1 MIVVA
6 GEALIDLV
14 VSAEGQRAVPGGS
27 PANVAVTLA
36 RLDEPVRLL
45 ARIGTDEY
53 GRQLTEYLSANRVDL
68 AWAVR
73 ADEPTSVAVAT
84 LNAAGQAS
92 YEFRLAGTAD
102 WQWTPQEL
110 PELAGSPATAL
121 HTGSLA
127 LALAPGA
134 QVLEGLLAREHR
146 RDGLTV
152 SIDLNLRPSIV
163 TDRAAEQA
171 RVRRQVGLAHLV
183 KASDEDLAW
192 LYPDRTVSD
201 VLAGW
206 REAGVSCAV
215 VTRGGEGAWLLA
227 PDGALLE
234 QPVVRTTVVDTVGAG
249 DSFTGGLLAALAAL
263 DALGDRPADRL
274 AAVTAQQWAE
284 VLRQAATVAAL
295 TCGRRGADP
304 PRRAE
309 VEALLHP
316 TTTS

>member
-14 VSAEGQRAVPGGS
+14 VTADGQRAVPGGS

-36 RLDEPVRLL
+36 RLDQPVRLL
-45 ARIGTDEY
+45 ARLGPDGY
-53 GRQLTEYLSANRVDL
+53 GRQIAEHLAANRVDL
-68 AWAVR
+68 RWAVH
-73 ADEPTSVAVAT
+73 AEEPTSVAVAT

-92 YEFRLAGTAD
+92 YEFRLDGTAD

-110 PELAGSPATAL
+110 PDLAGSSATAL

-134 QVLEGLLAREHR
+134 HVLEGLLSGERD
-146 RDGLTV
+146 RDGLTL

-163 TDRAAEQA
+163 TDRAAEQE
-171 RVRRQVGLAHLV
+171 RVRRQIRLAHLV

-192 LYPDRTVSD
+192 LYPDRSVGD
-201 VLAGW
+201 VLAEW
-206 REAGVSCAV
+206 REAGVPCAV
-215 VTRGGEGAWLLA
+215 VTRGGEGALLLA
-227 PDGALLE
+227 PNGALHE
-234 QPVVRTTVVDTVGAG
+234 QPAVRTTVVDTVGAG
-249 DSFTGGLLAALAAL
+249 DSFTGGLLAALADV

-274 AAVTAQQWAE
+274 AAVTEQQWST

-295 TCGRRGADP
+295 TCAHRGADP
-304 PRRAE
+304 PRKPE
-309 VEALLHP
+309 VEALL
-316 TTTS
+316 TAAG

>member
-14 VSAEGQRAVPGGS
+14 VTAEGQRAVPGGS

-36 RLDEPVRLL
+36 RLDQPVRLL
-45 ARIGTDEY
+45 ARLGTDEY
-53 GRQLTEYLSANRVDL
+53 GRQLAEHLSVNRVDL

-73 ADEPTSVAVAT
+73 AEEPTSVAVAT
-84 LNAAGQAS
+84 LNATGQAS
-92 YEFRLAGTAD
+92 YDFRLAGTAD

-110 PELAGSPATAL
+110 PELAGSSATAL

-134 QVLEGLLAREHR
+134 QVLEDLLARERR
-146 RDGLTV
+146 RDGLTI

-163 TDRAAEQA
+163 TDRAAEQE
-171 RVRRQVGLAHLV
+171 RVRRQVRLAHLV

-192 LYPDRTVSD
+192 LYPDRSVAD
-201 VLAGW
+201 VMAEW

-215 VTRGGEGAWLLA
+215 VTRGGDGAWLLA
-227 PDGALLE
+227 PDGSLHEEPA
-234 QPVVRTTVVDTVGAG
+234 VRTVVVDTVGAG
-249 DSFTGGLLAALAAL
+249 DSFTGGLLAALADL
-263 DALGDRPADRL
+263 DALGVRPADRL
-274 AAVTAQQWAE
+274 AAVTEPQWNA

-295 TCGRRGADP
+295 TCNRQGADP
-304 PRRAE
+304 PTRTE
-309 VEALLHP
+309 VEALL
-316 TTTS
+316 

>member
-14 VSAEGQRAVPGGS
+14 VTAGGQRAVPGGS

-36 RLDEPVRLL
+36 RLDQPVRLL
-45 ARIGTDEY
+45 ARLGADEY
-53 GRQLTEYLSANRVDL
+53 GRQLADYLSANRVDL
-68 AWAVR
+68 EWAVR
-73 ADEPTSVAVAT
+73 AEEPTSVAVAT
-84 LNAAGQAS
+84 LNASGQAS

-102 WQWTPQEL
+102 WQWTPSEL
-110 PELAGSPATAL
+110 PELAGTAVTAL

-134 QVLEGLLAREHR
+134 QVLEDLLARERR
-146 RDGLTV
+146 RDSRTI

-171 RVRRQVGLAHLV
+171 RVRRQVPLAHLV

-192 LYPDRTVSD
+192 LYPDRSVAE
-201 VLAGW
+201 VMAEW
-206 REAGVSCAV
+206 REVGVSCAV
-215 VTRGGEGAWLLA
+215 VTRGGDGALLLA
-227 PDGALLE
+227 PDGSLHEEPA
-234 QPVVRTTVVDTVGAG
+234 VRTTVVDTVGAG
-249 DSFTGGLLAALAAL
+249 DSFTGGLLAALADL
-263 DALGDRPADRL
+263 DALGDRPAARL
-274 AAVTAQQWAE
+274 AAVTEPQWRA

-304 PRRAE
+304 PNRAE
-309 VEALLHP
+309 LDALLNAA
-316 TTTS
+316 S

>member
-14 VSAEGQRAVPGGS
+14 VTAEGQRAVPGGS

-36 RLDEPVRLL
+36 RLDQPVRLL
-45 ARIGTDEY
+45 ARLGGDEY
-53 GRQLTEYLSANRVDL
+53 GRQLAEHLSVNRVELD
-68 AWAVR
+68 WAVR
-73 ADEPTSVAVAT
+73 ATEPTSVAVAT
-84 LNAAGQAS
+84 LNESGQAS

-102 WQWTPQEL
+102 WQWTPGEL
-110 PELAGSPATAL
+110 PDLAGSSATAL

-134 QVLEGLLAREHR
+134 QVLEDLLARERR
-146 RDGLTV
+146 RDGLTL

-163 TDRAAEQA
+163 TDRAAEQT
-171 RVRRQVGLAHLV
+171 RVRRQVPLANLV

-192 LYPDRTVSD
+192 LYPDRSVGD
-201 VLAGW
+201 VMAEW
-206 REAGVSCAV
+206 RDAGVSCAV
-215 VTRGGEGAWLLA
+215 VTRGGAGVWLLA
-227 PDGALLE
+227 PNGSLHE
-234 QPVVRTTVVDTVGAG
+234 QPAVRATVVDTVGAG
-249 DSFTGGLLAALAAL
+249 DSFTGGLLAALADL

-274 AAVTAQQWAE
+274 AAVTEQQWDA

-304 PRRAE
+304 PSRAE
-309 VEALLHP
+309 VDALLNAA
-316 TTTS
+316 S

>member
-14 VSAEGQRAVPGGS
+14 VTPEGQRAVPGGS

-45 ARIGTDEY
+45 ARLGTDEY
-53 GRQLTEYLSANRVDL
+53 GRQVAEHLSANRVDL
-68 AWAVR
+68 GWAVR
-73 ADEPTSVAVAT
+73 AEEPTSVAVAT

-92 YEFRLAGTAD
+92 YEFRLAGAAD

-110 PELAGSPATAL
+110 PELVGSPATAL

-134 QVLEGLLAREHR
+134 QVLEDLLARER
-146 RDGLTV
+146 DRDGLTI

-163 TDRAAEQA
+163 TDRAAEQE
-171 RVRRQVGLAHLV
+171 RVRRQVRLAHLV

-192 LYPDRTVSD
+192 LYPDRSVGD
-201 VLAGW
+201 VMAEW

-215 VTRGGEGAWLLA
+215 VTRGGDGAWLLA
-227 PDGALLE
+227 PNGSLHEEPA
-234 QPVVRTTVVDTVGAG
+234 VRTVVVDTVGAG
-249 DSFTGGLLAALAAL
+249 DSFTGGLLAALADL

-274 AAVTAQQWAE
+274 AAVTEPQWGA

-309 VEALLHP
+309 VEALL
-316 TTTS
+316 TTAT

>member
-14 VSAEGQRAVPGGS
+14 VTAEGQRAVPGGS

-45 ARIGTDEY
+45 ARLGPDEY
-53 GRQLTEYLSANRVDL
+53 GRQIAEHLAANRVDL
-68 AWAVR
+68 RWAVR
-73 ADEPTSVAVAT
+73 AEEPTSVAVAT
-84 LNAAGQAS
+84 LSTAGQAS
-92 YEFRLAGTAD
+92 YEFRLDGAAD

-110 PELAGSPATAL
+110 PDLAGSSATAL

-134 QVLEGLLAREHR
+134 QVLEGLLTRER
-146 RDGLTV
+146 DRDGLTI

-163 TDRAAEQA
+163 TDRAAEQE
-171 RVRRQVGLAHLV
+171 RVRRQIRLAHLV

-192 LYPDRTVSD
+192 LYPGRSIGD
-201 VLAGW
+201 VLAEW

-227 PDGALLE
+227 PNGSLHE
-234 QPVVRTTVVDTVGAG
+234 QPAVRTTVVDTVGAG
-249 DSFTGGLLAALAAL
+249 DSFTGGLLAALADI

-274 AAVTAQQWAE
+274 AAVTEQQWSA

-295 TCGRRGADP
+295 TCARRGASP
-304 PRRAE
+304 PTRAE
-309 VEALLHP
+309 VEALL
-316 TTTS
+316 TTAT

>member
-14 VSAEGQRAVPGGS
+14 VTAEGERAVPGGS

-36 RLDEPVRLL
+36 RLDQPVRLL
-45 ARIGTDEY
+45 ARLGTDAY
-53 GRQLTEYLSANRVDL
+53 GRQVAEHLRANRVDL
-68 AWAVR
+68 TWAVR
-73 ADEPTSVAVAT
+73 AEQPTSVAVAT
-84 LNAAGQAS
+84 LDATGQAS
-92 YEFRLAGTAD
+92 YEFRLDGAAD

-110 PELAGSPATAL
+110 PDLAGSSATAL

-134 QVLEGLLAREHR
+134 QVLEDLLARER
-146 RDGLTV
+146 SRDGLTI

-163 TDRAAEQA
+163 TDRAAEQE
-171 RVRRQVGLAHLV
+171 RVRRQVRLAHLV

-192 LYPDRTVSD
+192 LYPDRSVGE
-201 VLAGW
+201 VMAEW

-215 VTRGGEGAWLLA
+215 VTRGGDGAWLLA
-227 PDGALLE
+227 PDGSLHDEPA
-234 QPVVRTTVVDTVGAG
+234 VRTTVVDTVGAG
-249 DSFTGGLLAALAAL
+249 DSFTGGLLAALADL

-274 AAVTAQQWAE
+274 AAVSEAQWGT

-295 TCGRRGADP
+295 TCANQGADP
-304 PRRAE
+304 PRKAE
-309 VEALLHP
+309 VETLLK
-316 TTTS
+316 TTT

>member
-14 VSAEGQRAVPGGS
+14 VTAEGERAVPGGS

-53 GRQLTEYLSANRVDL
+53 GRQLTEYLNTNRVDL
-68 AWAVR
+68 GWAVR
-73 ADEPTSVAVAT
+73 AEEPTSVAVAT

-92 YEFRLAGTAD
+92 YEFRLAGAAD
-102 WQWTPQEL
+102 WQWTPREL
-110 PELAGSPATAL
+110 PELAGSPAVAF

-134 QVLEGLLAREHR
+134 QVLEDLLASEHR

-152 SIDLNLRPSIV
+152 SVDLNLRPSIV
-163 TDRAAEQA
+163 TDRAAEQE
-171 RVRRQVGLAHLV
+171 RVRRQVRLAHVV

-192 LYPDRTVSD
+192 LHPDRTLAD
-201 VLAGW
+201 VMTEW
-206 REAGVSCAV
+206 RAAGVSCAV
-215 VTRGGEGAWLLA
+215 VTRGGDGVVLLA
-227 PDGALLE
+227 PDGSLHE
-234 QPVVRTTVVDTVGAG
+234 QPAVPTTVVDTVGAG
-249 DSFTGGLLAALAAL
+249 DSFTGGLLAALADL
-263 DALGDRPADRL
+263 DALGDRPAERL
-274 AAVTAQQWAE
+274 AAVSAQQWAE
-284 VLRQAATVAAL
+284 VLRRAATVAAL

-309 VEALLHP
+309 VEALLTP
-316 TTTS
+316 AG

>member
-14 VSAEGQRAVPGGS
+14 VTAEGERAVPGGS

-36 RLDEPVRLL
+36 RLDQPVRLL
-45 ARIGTDEY
+45 ARLGADEY
-53 GRQLTEYLSANRVDL
+53 GRQLAAHLSANRVELD
-68 AWAVR
+68 WAVR
-73 ADEPTSVAVAT
+73 APEPTSVAKAT
-84 LNAAGQAS
+84 LDASGQAS

-102 WQWTPQEL
+102 WQWTPEEL
-110 PELAGSPATAL
+110 PDLAGSPATAL

-134 QVLEGLLAREHR
+134 QVLEDLLARERR

-171 RVRRQVGLAHLV
+171 RVRCQVPLAHVV

-192 LYPDRTVSD
+192 LYPDRSVGD
-201 VLAGW
+201 VLAEW
-206 REAGVSCAV
+206 RDAGVPCAL
-215 VTRGGEGAWLLA
+215 VTRGGEGVWLLA
-227 PDGALLE
+227 PNGSLHE
-234 QPVVRTTVVDTVGAG
+234 QPAVRTTVVDTVGAG
-249 DSFTGGLLAALAAL
+249 DSFTGGLLAALADL
-263 DALGDRPADRL
+263 DALGARPADRL
-274 AAVTAQQWAE
+274 AGVTEQQWDA

-295 TCGRRGADP
+295 TCARQGADP
-304 PRRAE
+304 PHRAD
-309 VEALLHP
+309 VDALLNRP
-316 TTTS
+316 G

>member
-6 GEALIDLV
+6 GDALIDLV
-14 VSAEGQRAVPGGS
+14 VTAEGQRAVPGGS

-36 RLDEPVRLL
+36 RLDQPVRLL
-45 ARIGTDEY
+45 ARLGADEY
-53 GRQLTEYLSANRVDL
+53 GRQLAEHLSANQVDL
-68 AWAVR
+68 DWAIR
-73 ADEPTSVAVAT
+73 AEQPTSVAVAT
-84 LNAAGQAS
+84 LNATGQAS

-134 QVLEGLLAREHR
+134 QVLEDLLARERR
-146 RDGLTV
+146 RDGLTI

-171 RVRRQVGLAHLV
+171 RVRRQVSLAHLV

-201 VLAGW
+201 VMAEW
-206 REAGVSCAV
+206 REAGVCCAV
-215 VTRGGEGAWLLA
+215 VTRGADGAWLLA
-227 PDGALLE
+227 PDGSLHEEPAV
-234 QPVVRTTVVDTVGAG
+234 PTTVVDTVGAG
-249 DSFTGGLLAALAAL
+249 DAFTGGLLAALADL

-274 AAVTAQQWAE
+274 AALTPAQWAR
-284 VLRQAATVAAL
+284 VLRQAALVAAL
-295 TCGRRGADP
+295 TCARRGADP

-309 VEALLHP
+309 VEALLGAV
-316 TTTS
+316 S

>member
-14 VSAEGQRAVPGGS
+14 VTPDGERAVPGGS

-36 RLDEPVRLL
+36 RLDQPVRLL
-45 ARIGTDEY
+45 ARLGTDDY
-53 GRQLTEYLSANRVDL
+53 GRQVAEHLRTNQVDL
-68 AWAVR
+68 EWAVR
-73 ADEPTSVAVAT
+73 AEEPTSVAVAT
-84 LNAAGQAS
+84 VNATGQAS
-92 YEFRLAGTAD
+92 YEFRLAGAAD
-102 WQWTPQEL
+102 WQWTPKEL
-110 PELAGSPATAL
+110 PELAGSSAIAF

-134 QVLEGLLAREHR
+134 QVLEDLLARERH
-146 RDGLTV
+146 RDGLTL

-163 TDRAAEQA
+163 TDREAEQA
-171 RVRRQVGLAHLV
+171 RVRRQVPLAHLV

-192 LYPDRTVSD
+192 LYPDRSVAD
-201 VLAGW
+201 VMAEW
-206 REAGVSCAV
+206 REVGVSCAV

-227 PDGALLE
+227 PNGTLHEATA
-234 QPVVRTTVVDTVGAG
+234 VRTTVVDTVGAG
-249 DSFTGGLLAALAAL
+249 DSFTGGLLAALADL

-274 AAVTAQQWAE
+274 AAVTEQQWDA

-304 PRRAE
+304 PHRNE
-309 VEALLHP
+309 LKALLTP
-316 TTTS
+316 KT

>member
-14 VSAEGQRAVPGGS
+14 VTVDGERAVPGGS

-36 RLDEPVRLL
+36 RLDQPVRLL
-45 ARIGTDEY
+45 ARLGTDDF
-53 GRQLTEYLSANRVDL
+53 GRQVAEHLRTNQVNLE
-68 AWAVR
+68 WAVR
-73 ADEPTSVAVAT
+73 AVEPTSVAVAT
-84 LNAAGQAS
+84 LNATGQAS
-92 YEFRLAGTAD
+92 YEFRLAGAAD

-110 PELAGSPATAL
+110 PELAGSAATAL

-134 QVLEGLLAREHR
+134 QVLEDLLARERH
-146 RDGLTV
+146 RDGLTL

-163 TDRAAEQA
+163 TDRQAEQD
-171 RVRRQVGLAHLV
+171 RVRRQVPLAHLV

-192 LYPDRTVSD
+192 LYPDRSVAD
-201 VLAGW
+201 VMAEW
-206 REAGVSCAV
+206 RAAGVSCAV

-227 PDGALLE
+227 PNGTLHEAAA
-234 QPVVRTTVVDTVGAG
+234 VRTTVVDTVGAG
-249 DSFTGGLLAALAAL
+249 DSFTGGLLAALADL

-274 AAVTAQQWAE
+274 AAVTEPQWDA

-304 PRRAE
+304 PRRDE
-309 VEALLHP
+309 VEALLTP
-316 TTTS
+316 QI

>member
-14 VSAEGQRAVPGGS
+14 VSADGQRAVPGGS

-36 RLDEPVRLL
+36 RLDQRVRLL
-45 ARIGTDEY
+45 ARFGDDEY
-53 GRQLTEYLSANRVDL
+53 GRQLAEHLSANQVELD
-68 AWAVR
+68 WAVH
-73 ADEPTSVAVAT
+73 APEPTSVAVAT
-84 LNAAGQAS
+84 LDAAGQAS
-92 YEFRLAGTAD
+92 YEFRLTGTAD
-102 WQWTPQEL
+102 WQWTPGEL
-110 PELAGSPATAL
+110 PDLAGTPATAL

-134 QVLEGLLAREHR
+134 RVLTDLLARERR

-171 RVRRQVGLAHLV
+171 RVRRQVPLANLV

-192 LYPDRTVSD
+192 LYPGRPVGD
-201 VLAGW
+201 VLAEW
-206 REAGVSCAV
+206 HDAGVSCAV

-227 PDGALLE
+227 PNGSLHE
-234 QPVVRTTVVDTVGAG
+234 QPAVRTTVVDTVGAG
-249 DSFTGGLLAALAAL
+249 DSFTGGLLAALADL

-274 AAVTAQQWAE
+274 AEVTEQQWDA

-295 TCGRRGADP
+295 TCARRGADP

-309 VEALLHP
+309 VDALL
-316 TTTS
+316 

>member
-14 VSAEGQRAVPGGS
+14 VTAEGQRAVPGGS

-36 RLDEPVRLL
+36 RLDQPVRLL
-45 ARIGTDEY
+45 ARLGTDDY
-53 GRQLTEYLSANRVDL
+53 GRQLAEHLSVNRVDL

-73 ADEPTSVAVAT
+73 AEEPTSVAVAT
-84 LNAAGQAS
+84 LNATGQAS

-134 QVLEGLLAREHR
+134 QVLEDLLARERR
-146 RDGLTV
+146 RDGLTI
-152 SIDLNLRPSIV
+152 SIDLNLRSSIV
-163 TDRAAEQA
+163 TDRAAEQE
-171 RVRRQVGLAHLV
+171 RIRRQVRLAHLV

-192 LYPDRTVSD
+192 LYPDRSVAD
-201 VLAGW
+201 VMAEW

-215 VTRGGEGAWLLA
+215 VTRGGDGAWLLA
-227 PDGALLE
+227 PDGSLHEEPA
-234 QPVVRTTVVDTVGAG
+234 VRTVVVDTVGAG
-249 DSFTGGLLAALAAL
+249 DSFTGGLLAALADL

-274 AAVTAQQWAE
+274 AAVTEPQWNA

-295 TCGRRGADP
+295 TCNRQGADP
-304 PRRAE
+304 PTRAE
-309 VEALLHP
+309 VDALR
-316 TTTS
+316 

>member
-36 RLDEPVRLL
+36 RLDQPVRLL
-45 ARIGTDEY
+45 ARLSTDEY
-53 GRQLTEYLSANRVDL
+53 GRQLAEHLTANQVDL
-68 AWAVR
+68 GWAVR
-73 ADEPTSVAVAT
+73 TGQPTSVAVAT
-84 LNAAGQAS
+84 LDATGQAS
-92 YEFRLAGTAD
+92 YEFRLDGTAD

-134 QVLEGLLAREHR
+134 QVLEDLLARERR

-152 SIDLNLRPSIV
+152 SIDLNLRPSII
-163 TDRAAEQA
+163 TDRAGEQA
-171 RVRRQVGLAHLV
+171 RVRRQVSLAHLV

-192 LYPDRTVSD
+192 LYPDRAVPD
-201 VLAGW
+201 VVAEW
-206 REAGVSCAV
+206 REAGVCCAV
-215 VTRGGEGAWLLA
+215 VTRGADGALLLA
-227 PDGALLE
+227 PDGSMHEEPA
-234 QPVVRTTVVDTVGAG
+234 VRTTVVDTVGAG
-249 DSFTGGLLAALAAL
+249 DAFTGGLLAALADL

-274 AAVTAQQWAE
+274 AALTAAQWAT
-284 VLRQAATVAAL
+284 VLRQAALVAAL
-295 TCGRRGADP
+295 TCARRGADP
-304 PRRAE
+304 PRRVE
-309 VEALLHP
+309 VAALLGAV
-316 TTTS
+316 S

>member
-14 VSAEGQRAVPGGS
+14 VTAEGQRAVPGGS

-36 RLDEPVRLL
+36 RLDQPVRLL
-45 ARIGTDEY
+45 VRLGTDEY
-53 GRQLTEYLSANRVDL
+53 GRQLAEHLRVNRVDL
-68 AWAVR
+68 GWSVR
-73 ADEPTSVAVAT
+73 AEEPTSVAVAT
-84 LNAAGQAS
+84 LNATGQAS
-92 YEFRLAGTAD
+92 YEFRLAGAAD

-134 QVLEGLLAREHR
+134 QVLEDLLARECR
-146 RDGLTV
+146 RNGLTV

-163 TDRAAEQA
+163 TDRAAEQE
-171 RVRRQVGLAHLV
+171 RVRRQVPLANLV
-183 KASDEDLAW
+183 KASDEDLDW
-192 LYPDRTVSD
+192 LYPDRSAAD
-201 VLAGW
+201 VMAEW
-206 REAGVSCAV
+206 HASGVSCAV

-227 PDGALLE
+227 PDGSLHEEPA
-234 QPVVRTTVVDTVGAG
+234 VRTTVVDTVGAG
-249 DSFTGGLLAALAAL
+249 DSFTGGLLAALAHL

-274 AAVTAQQWAE
+274 AAVTAPQWGA

-304 PRRAE
+304 PTQAE
-309 VEALLHP
+309 VDALLAP
-316 TTTS
+316 TS

>member
-14 VSAEGQRAVPGGS
+14 VTAEGQRAVPGGS

-45 ARIGTDEY
+45 ARIGPDEY
-53 GRQLTEYLSANRVDL
+53 GQQIAEHLAANQVDL
-68 AWAVR
+68 RWAVR
-73 ADEPTSVAVAT
+73 AAEPTSVAVAT
-84 LNAAGQAS
+84 LNATGQAS
-92 YEFRLAGTAD
+92 YEFRLDGAAD

-110 PELAGSPATAL
+110 PDLAGSSATAL

-134 QVLEGLLAREHR
+134 QVLEGLLARER
-146 RDGLTV
+146 DRDGLTI

-163 TDRAAEQA
+163 TDRAAEQE
-171 RVRRQVGLAHLV
+171 RTRRQIRLAHVV

-192 LYPDRTVSD
+192 LYPDRSVGD
-201 VLAGW
+201 VLAEW

-227 PDGALLE
+227 PNGALHE
-234 QPVVRTTVVDTVGAG
+234 QPAVRTTVVDTVGAG
-249 DSFTGGLLAALAAL
+249 DSFTGGLLAALADI

-274 AAVTAQQWAE
+274 AAVTEQQWSA

-295 TCGRRGADP
+295 TCAHRGADP

-309 VEALLHP
+309 VEALL
-316 TTTS
+316 TTTP

>member
-14 VSAEGQRAVPGGS
+14 VTADGERAVPGGS

-45 ARIGTDEY
+45 ARIGTDAY

-68 AWAVR
+68 GWAVR
-73 ADEPTSVAVAT
+73 AEEPTSVAVAT
-84 LNAAGQAS
+84 LNAVGQAS
-92 YEFRLAGTAD
+92 YEFRLAGAAD
-102 WQWTPQEL
+102 WQWTPREL
-110 PELAGSPATAL
+110 PDLTGSPATAL

-127 LALAPGA
+127 LALAPGG
-134 QVLEGLLAREHR
+134 QVLEDLLAAEHR
-146 RDGLTV
+146 RGGLTL

-163 TDRAAEQA
+163 TDRAAEQE
-171 RVRRQVGLAHLV
+171 RVRRQVRLAHLV

-192 LYPDRTVSD
+192 LHPDRTLAD
-201 VLAGW
+201 VMTEW
-206 REAGVSCAV
+206 RAAGVSCAV
-215 VTRGGEGAWLLA
+215 VTRGGDGAVLLA
-227 PDGALLE
+227 PDGSLHE
-234 QPVVRTTVVDTVGAG
+234 QPAVPTTVVDTVGAG
-249 DSFTGGLLAALAAL
+249 DSFTGGLLAALADL

-274 AAVTAQQWAE
+274 AAVSAQQWAA

-309 VEALLHP
+309 VEAVLTP
-316 TTTS
+316 AG

>member
-36 RLDEPVRLL
+36 RLDQPVRLL
-45 ARIGTDEY
+45 ARLGNDEY
-53 GRQLTEYLSANRVDL
+53 GRQVAEHLTTNQVNLD
-68 AWAVR
+68 WAVR
-73 ADEPTSVAVAT
+73 AEQPTSVAVAT
-84 LNAAGQAS
+84 LDATGQAS

-110 PELAGSPATAL
+110 PELAGSPANAL

-134 QVLEGLLAREHR
+134 GVLEDLLASERR

-163 TDRAAEQA
+163 TDRTAEQA
-171 RVRRQVGLAHLV
+171 RVRRQVPLAHLV

-192 LYPDRTVSD
+192 LYPDRTVSE
-201 VLAGW
+201 VMAEW
-206 REAGVSCAV
+206 RALGVSCAV
-215 VTRGGEGAWLLA
+215 VTLGSEGALLLA
-227 PDGALLE
+227 PDGSVHR
-234 QPVVRTTVVDTVGAG
+234 QPAVPTTVVDTVGAG
-249 DSFTGGLLAALAAL
+249 DSFTGGLLAALADL
-263 DALGDRPADRL
+263 DALGDRPVDRL
-274 AAVTAQQWAE
+274 AAVTEQQWGA
-284 VLRQAATVAAL
+284 VLRQAALVAAL

-309 VEALLHP
+309 VEALLDP
-316 TTTS
+316 ES

>member
-14 VSAEGQRAVPGGS
+14 VTAEGQRAVPGGS

-36 RLDEPVRLL
+36 RLDQPVRLL
-45 ARIGTDEY
+45 ARLGADGY
-53 GRQLTEYLSANRVDL
+53 GRQLAEHLSANEVDL

-73 ADEPTSVAVAT
+73 AEQPTSVAVAT
-84 LNAAGQAS
+84 LDASGKAS

-102 WQWTPQEL
+102 WQWTSQEL

-134 QVLEGLLAREHR
+134 QVLEDLLTRER
-146 RDGLTV
+146 QRDGLTV

-163 TDRAAEQA
+163 TDRSGEQA
-171 RVRRQVGLAHLV
+171 RVRRQVRLAHLV

-192 LYPDRTVSD
+192 LYPDRTVRD
-201 VLAGW
+201 VMTEW
-206 REAGVSCAV
+206 RDAGVCCAV
-215 VTRGGEGAWLLA
+215 VTRGADGAVLLA
-227 PDGALLE
+227 PDGSVHEEPAV
-234 QPVVRTTVVDTVGAG
+234 PTTVVDTVGAG
-249 DSFTGGLLAALAAL
+249 DAFTGGLLAALADL

-274 AAVTAQQWAE
+274 AALSAAQWAT
-284 VLRQAATVAAL
+284 VLRQAALVAAL
-295 TCGRRGADP
+295 TCARRGADP

-309 VEALLHP
+309 VAALLN
-316 TTTS
+316 T

>member
-14 VSAEGQRAVPGGS
+14 VTVDGERAVPGGS

-36 RLDEPVRLL
+36 RLDQPVRLL
-45 ARIGTDEY
+45 ARLGTDDY
-53 GRQLTEYLSANRVDL
+53 GRQVAEHLSTNQVDL
-68 AWAVR
+68 EWAVR
-73 ADEPTSVAVAT
+73 AEEPTSVAVAT
-84 LNAAGQAS
+84 LNATGQAS
-92 YEFRLAGTAD
+92 YEFRLAGAAD

-110 PELAGSPATAL
+110 PELAGSSATAL

-134 QVLEGLLAREHR
+134 QVLEDLLARER
-146 RDGLTV
+146 QRDGLTL

-163 TDRAAEQA
+163 TDREAEQA
-171 RVRRQVGLAHLV
+171 RVRRQVRLAHLV

-192 LYPDRTVSD
+192 LYPDRSVAD
-201 VLAGW
+201 VMAEW

-227 PDGALLE
+227 PNGTLHEA
-234 QPVVRTTVVDTVGAG
+234 VAVRTTVVDTVGAG
-249 DSFTGGLLAALAAL
+249 DSFTGGLLAALADL
-263 DALGDRPADRL
+263 DALGDRPAERL
-274 AAVTAQQWAE
+274 AAVTEPQWDE

-304 PRRAE
+304 PRRTE
-309 VEALLHP
+309 VDALLTP
-316 TTTS
+316 QT

>member
-14 VSAEGQRAVPGGS
+14 VTAEGQRAVPGGS

-36 RLDEPVRLL
+36 RLDQPVRLL
-45 ARIGTDEY
+45 ARLGADAY
-53 GRQLTEYLSANRVDL
+53 GGQLADHLTANRVDL
-68 AWAVR
+68 GWAVR
-73 ADEPTSVAVAT
+73 AEQPTSVAVAT
-84 LNAAGQAS
+84 LNASGQAS
-92 YEFRLAGTAD
+92 YEFRLVGTAD

-110 PELAGSPATAL
+110 PDLAGSPATAL

-134 QVLEGLLAREHR
+134 QVLEDLLGRERR

-152 SIDLNLRPSIV
+152 SIDLNLRPGIV
-163 TDRAAEQA
+163 SDRAAEQA
-171 RVRRQVGLAHLV
+171 RVERQISLAHLV

-192 LYPDRTVSD
+192 LYPERTVAD
-201 VLAGW
+201 VMAAW
-206 REAGVSCAV
+206 RASGVCCAV
-215 VTRGGEGAWLLA
+215 VTCGGDGAWLLA
-227 PDGALLE
+227 PDGSTHQ
-234 QPVVRTTVVDTVGAG
+234 QPAVPTTVVDTVGAG
-249 DSFTGGLLAALAAL
+249 DAFTGGLLAALADL

-274 AAVTAQQWAE
+274 AAVSAGQWDV

-309 VEALLHP
+309 VEALLGAV
-316 TTTS
+316 S

>member
-14 VSAEGQRAVPGGS
+14 VTAEGERAVPGGS

-36 RLDEPVRLL
+36 RLDQPVRLL
-45 ARIGTDEY
+45 ARLGADEY
-53 GRQLTEYLSANRVDL
+53 GRQLAAHLSANRVGLD
-68 AWAVR
+68 WAVH
-73 ADEPTSVAVAT
+73 APEPTSVAKAT
-84 LNAAGQAS
+84 LDASGQAS

-102 WQWTPQEL
+102 WQWTPEEL
-110 PELAGSPATAL
+110 PDLAGSPATAL

-134 QVLEGLLAREHR
+134 QVLEDLLARERR

-171 RVRRQVGLAHLV
+171 RVRRQVPLANMV

-192 LYPDRTVSD
+192 LYPDRSVGD
-201 VLAGW
+201 VLAEW
-206 REAGVSCAV
+206 RDAGVSCAL
-215 VTRGGEGAWLLA
+215 VTRGAQGVWLLA
-227 PDGALLE
+227 PNGSLHE
-234 QPVVRTTVVDTVGAG
+234 QPAVRTTVVDTVGAG
-249 DSFTGGLLAALAAL
+249 DSFTGGLLAALADL

-274 AAVTAQQWAE
+274 AGVTEQQWDA

-295 TCGRRGADP
+295 TCARQGADP
-304 PRRAE
+304 PHRAD
-309 VEALLHP
+309 VDALLNP
-316 TTTS
+316 AT

>member
-36 RLDEPVRLL
+36 RLDQPVRLL
-45 ARIGTDEY
+45 ARLGTDEY
-53 GRQLTEYLSANRVDL
+53 GRQVAEHLSANGVDL
-68 AWAVR
+68 GWAVR
-73 ADEPTSVAVAT
+73 AEQPTSVAVAT
-84 LNAAGQAS
+84 LDATGQAS

-110 PELAGSPATAL
+110 PELAGSSATAL

-127 LALAPGA
+127 LALQPGA
-134 QVLEGLLAREHR
+134 RVLEDLLARERR

-152 SIDLNLRPSIV
+152 SIDLNLRPGIV
-163 TDRAAEQA
+163 ADRAAEQA
-171 RVRRQVGLAHLV
+171 RVERQIGLAHLV

-192 LYPDRTVSD
+192 LYPDRSVAD
-201 VLAGW
+201 VMASW
-206 REAGVSCAV
+206 RAAGVSCAV
-215 VTRGGEGAWLLA
+215 VTRGGDGAWLVA
-227 PDGALLE
+227 PDGSMLQ
-234 QPVVRTTVVDTVGAG
+234 QPGLPTTVVDTVGAG
-249 DSFTGGLLAALAAL
+249 DAFTGGLLAALADL
-263 DALGDRPADRL
+263 DALGDGPAARL
-274 AAVTAQQWAE
+274 AAVSAQQWAT

-309 VEALLHP
+309 VEALLG
-316 TTTS
+316 T

>member
-14 VSAEGQRAVPGGS
+14 VTADGQRAVPGGS

-36 RLDEPVRLL
+36 RLDQPVRLL
-45 ARIGTDEY
+45 ARLGTDEY
-53 GRQLTEYLSANRVDL
+53 GRQVTEHLRANRVDL
-68 AWAVR
+68 GWAVR
-73 ADEPTSVAVAT
+73 AEESTSVAVAT
-84 LNAAGQAS
+84 LDASGQAS
-92 YEFRLAGTAD
+92 YEFRLAGAAD

-134 QVLEGLLAREHR
+134 QVLEDLLASERHR
-146 RDGLTV
+146 DALTL
-152 SIDLNLRPSIV
+152 SMDLNLRPSIV
-163 TDRAAEQA
+163 TDRAAEQE
-171 RVRRQVGLAHLV
+171 RVRRQVPLAHLV

-192 LYPDRTVSD
+192 LYPDRSVAD
-201 VLAGW
+201 VMAEW
-206 REAGVSCAV
+206 HAAGVCCAV

-227 PDGALLE
+227 PDGTLHE
-234 QPVVRTTVVDTVGAG
+234 QPAVRTTVVDTVGAG
-249 DSFTGGLLAALAAL
+249 DSFTGGLLAALADL

-274 AAVTAQQWAE
+274 TAVTAPQWAA

-295 TCGRRGADP
+295 TCGRQGADP
-304 PRRAE
+304 PSRAE
-309 VEALLHP
+309 VETLL
-316 TTTS
+316 TAAS

>member
-14 VSAEGQRAVPGGS
+14 VTADGERAVPGGS

-36 RLDEPVRLL
+36 RLDQPVRLL
-45 ARIGTDEY
+45 ARLGADEY
-53 GRQLTEYLSANRVDL
+53 GRQLAAHLSANRVELD
-68 AWAVR
+68 WAVR
-73 ADEPTSVAVAT
+73 APEPTSVAVAT
-84 LNAAGQAS
+84 LDANGQAS

-102 WQWTPQEL
+102 WQWTPEEL
-110 PELAGSPATAL
+110 PDLTGAPATAL

-134 QVLEGLLAREHR
+134 QVLEDLLTREHR
-146 RDGLTV
+146 RNGLTV

-171 RVRRQVGLAHLV
+171 RVRRQVPLANLV

-192 LYPDRTVSD
+192 LYPDRSVGD
-201 VLAGW
+201 VLAEW
-206 REAGVSCAV
+206 RDAGVSCAL
-215 VTRGGEGAWLLA
+215 VTRGGEGVWLLA
-227 PDGALLE
+227 PNGSLYE
-234 QPVVRTTVVDTVGAG
+234 QPAVRTTVVDTVGAG
-249 DSFTGGLLAALAAL
+249 DSFTGGLLAALADL

-274 AAVTAQQWAE
+274 AGVTEQQWDA

-295 TCGRRGADP
+295 TCARQGADP
-304 PRRAE
+304 PRKAE
-309 VEALLHP
+309 VQALLTP
-316 TTTS
+316 TP

>member
-14 VSAEGQRAVPGGS
+14 VTAEGQRAVPGGS

-53 GRQLTEYLSANRVDL
+53 GRQLTEHLTSNRVDL

-73 ADEPTSVAVAT
+73 ADQPTSVAVAT
-84 LNAAGQAS
+84 LNATGQAS

-127 LALAPGA
+127 LALTPGA
-134 QVLEGLLAREHR
+134 QVLEDLLAREHR

-171 RVRRQVGLAHLV
+171 RVRRQVSLAHLV

-227 PDGALLE
+227 PDGSLHE
-234 QPVVRTTVVDTVGAG
+234 QPAVRTTVVDTVGAG
-249 DSFTGGLLAALAAL
+249 DAFTGGLLAALADL
-263 DALGDRPADRL
+263 DALGDRPASRL
-274 AAVTAQQWAE
+274 AAVSAQQWAE

-295 TCGRRGADP
+295 TCAHRGADP

-309 VEALLHP
+309 VEALLA
-316 TTTS
+316 TAS

>member
-14 VSAEGQRAVPGGS
+14 VSTEGQRAVPGGS

-36 RLDEPVRLL
+36 RLDQPVRLL
-45 ARIGTDEY
+45 ARLSGDEY
-53 GRQLTEYLSANRVDL
+53 GRQLVGHLSANRVDL
-68 AWAVR
+68 EWAVH
-73 ADEPTSVAVAT
+73 AEEPTSVAVAT

-92 YEFRLAGTAD
+92 YEFRLAGAAD

-110 PELAGSPATAL
+110 PELAGSPAIAL

-134 QVLEGLLAREHR
+134 EALEGLLAGERQR
-146 RDGLTV
+146 NGLSI

-163 TDRAAEQA
+163 TDRAAEQE
-171 RVRRQVGLAHLV
+171 RVRRQVRLAHLV

-192 LYPDRTVSD
+192 LYPDRSAAD
-201 VLAGW
+201 VMTEW
-206 REAGVSCAV
+206 RTAGVSCAV
-215 VTRGGEGAWLLA
+215 VTRGGDGAWLLA
-227 PDGALLE
+227 PDGSLHEEPA
-234 QPVVRTTVVDTVGAG
+234 VRTAVVDTVGAG
-249 DSFTGGLLAALAAL
+249 DSFTGGLLAALADL

-274 AAVTAQQWAE
+274 AAVSGPQWGA

-295 TCGRRGADP
+295 TCAHRGADP
-304 PRRAE
+304 PTSAE

-316 TTTS
+316 AS

>member
-14 VSAEGQRAVPGGS
+14 VTAEGERAVPGGS

-36 RLDEPVRLL
+36 RLDQPVRLL
-45 ARIGTDEY
+45 ARLGADEY
-53 GRQLTEYLSANRVDL
+53 GRQLAAHLSANRVELD
-68 AWAVR
+68 WAVR
-73 ADEPTSVAVAT
+73 APEPTSVAKAT
-84 LNAAGQAS
+84 LDTSGQAS

-102 WQWTPQEL
+102 WQWTPDEL
-110 PELAGSPATAL
+110 PDLTGSGATAL

-134 QVLEGLLAREHR
+134 QVLEDLLARERR

-171 RVRRQVGLAHLV
+171 RVRRQVPLAHVV

-192 LYPDRTVSD
+192 LYPDRSVGD
-201 VLAGW
+201 VLAEW
-206 REAGVSCAV
+206 RDAGVSCAL
-215 VTRGGEGAWLLA
+215 VTRGGEGVWLLA
-227 PDGALLE
+227 PNGSLHE
-234 QPVVRTTVVDTVGAG
+234 QPAVRTTVVDTVGAG
-249 DSFTGGLLAALAAL
+249 DSFTGGLLAALADL

-274 AAVTAQQWAE
+274 AGVTEQQWDV

-295 TCGRRGADP
+295 TCARQGADP
-304 PRRAE
+304 PHRAE
-309 VEALLHP
+309 VDALLNP
-316 TTTS
+316 TP

>member
-14 VSAEGQRAVPGGS
+14 VTADGQRAVPGGS

-36 RLDEPVRLL
+36 RLDQPARLL

-53 GRQLTEYLSANRVDL
+53 GRQLTEHLSANRVDL
-68 AWAVR
+68 GWAVR
-73 ADEPTSVAVAT
+73 AEQPTSVAVAT
-84 LNAAGQAS
+84 LNATGQAS
-92 YEFRLAGTAD
+92 YEFRLAGAAD

-110 PELAGSPATAL
+110 PDLTGSSATAL

-134 QVLEGLLAREHR
+134 QVLEDLLARER
-146 RDGLTV
+146 QRDALTI

-171 RVRRQVGLAHLV
+171 RVRRQVSLAHVV

-192 LYPDRTVSD
+192 LHPDRSVAD
-201 VLAGW
+201 VMAEW

-215 VTRGGEGAWLLA
+215 VTRGGDGAWLLA
-227 PDGALLE
+227 PDGSLHEEPA
-234 QPVVRTTVVDTVGAG
+234 VRTVVVDTVGAG
-249 DSFTGGLLAALAAL
+249 DSFTGGLLAALADL

-274 AAVTAQQWAE
+274 AAVTEPQWNA

-295 TCGRRGADP
+295 TCARRGADP

-316 TTTS
+316 AT

>member
-14 VSAEGQRAVPGGS
+14 VSAEGERAVPGGS

-36 RLDEPVRLL
+36 RLDQPVRLL
-45 ARIGTDEY
+45 ARLGADGY
-53 GRQLTEYLSANRVDL
+53 GKQLTEHLTANRVDL
-68 AWAVR
+68 GWAVR
-73 ADEPTSVAVAT
+73 AEQPTSVALAT
-84 LNAAGQAS
+84 LDATGQAS
-92 YEFRLAGTAD
+92 YEFRLIGTAD

-110 PELAGSPATAL
+110 PELAGTSATAL

-134 QVLEGLLAREHR
+134 QVLEDLLARERR

-152 SIDLNLRPSIV
+152 SIDLNLRPGIV

-171 RVRRQVGLAHLV
+171 RVERQVSLAHLV

-201 VLAGW
+201 VMAGW
-206 REAGVSCAV
+206 RAAGVCCAV
-215 VTRGGEGAWLLA
+215 VTRGGDGAWLLA
-227 PDGALLE
+227 PDGSMHEEPAV
-234 QPVVRTTVVDTVGAG
+234 PTTVVDTVGAG
-249 DSFTGGLLAALAAL
+249 DAFTGGLLAALADL
-263 DALGDRPADRL
+263 DALGGRPADRL
-274 AAVTAQQWAE
+274 AAVTAEQWAA

-309 VEALLHP
+309 LDSLLRA
-316 TTTS
+316 